1 MQHREATFK
10 GAGVAEIHYQ
20 QWSPEH
26 KPRAL
31 IVLVH
36 GAAEHSGRYRRFAEH
51 FVQSGYATAALDHI
65 GHGRS
70 EGQRGY
76 VGNFGEYVETLDRF
90 VRLLKQEFPDTP
102 RVLLGHSMG
111 GLIASCYLLQNQ
123 DDFVGCVLSGP
134 AIKTDLEPPIWQ
146 RLLIQFF
153 SAVAPRLG
161 VLQLDATGVSR
172 DPLEVRQYLDDPL
185 VYGGKLTARK
195 VAQLFAAM
203 QWIQEQAADIHL
215 PMLLMHG
222 EADSLTSPAGS
233 RYLYEQISSED
244 KTLKLY
250 PGLYH
255 EIFNEPERA
264 QVFADLQAWL
274 DPRLERRDPEA
285 TDETAKQADGAP
297 VADEAPAVAAVTAAH
312 AEPAAAEPY
321 ILYGGE
327 LSYYTGKARAYLR
340 FKGQPFEERTATRE
354 VYKTIIIPA
363 AGAPIIP
370 VLAAPGGELVQDTTE
385 IIDFVETRHP
395 EPSVYPSGA
404 RQKLVALMLEH
415 YGDEWLILP
424 AMHYR
429 WSYIDQQYDFIMGE
443 FGALSAPEASREE
456 QIAIGEK
463 TSAPFRGS
471 IPMLGVNEATIPA
484 IESEWHRL
492 MAQLDAH
499 FAKHPFLLGTRP
511 SIGDFGLMGPL
522 YAHLGRDPVPR
533 ALMEANAPH
542 LYDWVCRM
550 NTPAEAPGEF
560 LADDAIPDTLLP
572 VLETLSRD
580 FLPDVRGVIEK
591 NASFMAAKPGEN
603 IPRYLGMQPFRTG
616 SAESERI
623 VHSYSQWLFQR
634 AFDHYQGLEGE
645 GRGAA
650 DSLLER
656 IGALQTFQAPLPRR
670 VQRKPGQLELVEAAR
685 DS

>member
-1 MQHREATFK
+1 MQHREASFK
-10 GAGVAEIHYQ
+10 GAGEAEIHYQ

-51 FVQSGYATAALDHI
+51 FVHSGYATAALDHI

-76 VGNFGEYVETLDRF
+76 VGNFGGYVETLDRF
-90 VRLLKQEFPDTP
+90 LRLLKQEFPDIP

-134 AIKTDLEPPIWQ
+134 AIKTDLEPPLWQ

-153 SAVAPRLG
+153 AAVAPRLG
-161 VLQLDATGVSR
+161 VLQLDASGVSR

-233 RYLYEQISSED
+233 RYLYERISSED

-264 QVFADLQAWL
+264 QVFADLQDWL
-274 DPRLERRDPEA
+274 DQRLERR
-285 TDETAKQADGAP
+285 QAD
-297 VADEAPAVAAVTAAH
+297 
-312 AEPAAAEPY
+312 AAADAAPGVPEPY

-340 FKGQPFEERTATRE
+340 FKGVPFEERTATRE
-354 VYKTIIIPA
+354 VYKTIIVPA

-385 IIDFVETRHP
+385 IIDFLEARHP
-395 EPSVYPSGA
+395 EPSVYPGGA

-415 YGDEWLILP
+415 YGDEWLVIP

-429 WSYIDQQYDFIMGE
+429 WSYLEQQHDFIMGE

-456 QIAIGEK
+456 QIAIGKK

-471 IPMLGVNEATIPA
+471 IPMLGVNEVTIPA

-499 FAKHPFLLGTRP
+499 FSQHPFLLGTRP

-533 ALMEANAPH
+533 ALMEEKAPR

-550 NTPAEAPGEF
+550 NAPDDAPGEF
-560 LADDAIPDTLLP
+560 LADDEIPDTLLP

-591 NASFMAAKPGEN
+591 NAGFMEARPGED

-634 AFDHYQGLEGE
+634 AFDHYQALDGDA
-645 GRGAA
+645 RAA
-650 DSLLER
+650 AAALLDR
-656 IGALQTFQAPLPRR
+656 IGALETFQAPLLHR
-670 VQRKPGQLELVEAAR
+670 VKRKPGQLELVTAA
-685 DS
+685 

>member
-1 MQHREATFK
+1 MQHGEATFK
-10 GAGVAEIHYQ
+10 GAGEAEIHFQ
-20 QWSPEH
+20 QWSPERA
-26 KPRAL
+26 PRAL

-51 FVQSGYATAALDHI
+51 FVNAGYATAALDHI

-76 VGNFGEYVETLDRF
+76 VGNFAEYVETLDRF
-90 VRLLKQEFPDTP
+90 VQLLKQEFPDTP
-102 RVLLGHSMG
+102 MILLGHSMG

-153 SAVAPRLG
+153 SMVAPRLG
-161 VLQLDATGVSR
+161 VLQLDANGVSR
-172 DPLEVRQYLDDPL
+172 DPLEVREYLDDPL

-203 QWIQEQAADIHL
+203 QWIQEQAADIRL

-233 RYLYEQISSED
+233 KFLYEQISSED

-274 DPRLERRDPEA
+274 DPRLDRRDPDA
-285 TDETAKQADGAP
+285 KDEE
-297 VADEAPAVAAVTAAH
+297 VSVEDEVPAAG
-312 AEPAAAEPY
+312 AEPLAHQEPGASEPY

-354 VYKTIIIPA
+354 VYKQIIVPA
-363 AGAPIIP
+363 VGAPIIP
-370 VLAAPGGELVQDTTE
+370 VLAAPGGELIQDTTE
-385 IIDFVETRHP
+385 IIDFFEARHP
-395 EPSVYPSGA
+395 QPSVYPGGA

-415 YGDEWLILP
+415 YADEWLILP

-429 WSYIDQQYDFIMGE
+429 WSYVDQQYDFIMGE

-492 MAQLDAH
+492 MAQLDTH
-499 FAKHPFLLGTRP
+499 FSQYPFLLGTRP

-533 ALMEANAPH
+533 ALMEEKAPR

-550 NTPAEAPGEF
+550 NAPADSPGDF
-560 LADDAIPDTLLP
+560 LADDEVPDTLLP
-572 VLETLSRD
+572 VLETLARD
-580 FLPDVRGVIEK
+580 FLPDVRDVIAQ
-591 NASFMAAKPGEN
+591 NASFISTRPGEP
-603 IPRYLGMQPFRTG
+603 IPRYLGMHGFRTG
-616 SAESERI
+616 NAEGERV
-623 VHSYSQWLFQR
+623 VHSYSQWMFQR
-634 AFDHYQGLEGE
+634 AFDHYQGLA
-645 GRGAA
+645 GAERASA
-650 DSLLER
+650 DALLETV
-656 IGALQTFQAPLPRR
+656 GALDIFQAPLPHR
-670 VQRKPGQLELVEAAR
+670 VKRQPGQLELVE
-685 DS
+685 DSQHNS